1 MSSMLLHGLVLV
13 VGSAL
18 TVFAGL
24 LLSRFWSR
32 RLQGQTRSDVLA
44 SYVTVIGTLYAVLLA
59 FVLLSVWE
67 QYDSA
72 RAAAEREASAMAD
85 LVRLTAGLPEP
96 AASGVRAALR
106 EYGQAVIDD
115 EWARMADGRRSV
127 RVDRALDHV
136 WRALIVIEP
145 APGRAG
151 IFNQA
156 LTLARSI
163 GDSRQER
170 LSEARPSVQAVIWVL
185 LIGGGV
191 LTLVS
196 TYFFEVSALVYLPI
210 NGGLTLMIA
219 FILYLIFAFDHPFS
233 FDVGAPPA
241 ALRAVL
247 DAIK

>member
-96 AASGVRAALR
+96 AAGGVRAALR

-115 EWARMADGRRSV
+115 EWARMADG
-127 RVDRALDHV
+127 
-136 WRALIVIEP
+136 
-145 APGRAG
+145 
-151 IFNQA
+151 
-156 LTLARSI
+156 
-163 GDSRQER
+163 
-170 LSEARPSVQAVIWVL
+170 
-185 LIGGGV
+185 
-191 LTLVS
+191 
-196 TYFFEVSALVYLPI
+196 
-210 NGGLTLMIA
+210 
-219 FILYLIFAFDHPFS
+219 
-233 FDVGAPPA
+233 
-241 ALRAVL
+241 
-247 DAIK
+247 